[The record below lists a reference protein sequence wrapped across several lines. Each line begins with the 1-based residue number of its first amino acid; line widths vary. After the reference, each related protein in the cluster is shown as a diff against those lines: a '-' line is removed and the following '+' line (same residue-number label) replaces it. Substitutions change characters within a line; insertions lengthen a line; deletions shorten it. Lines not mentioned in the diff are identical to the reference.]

1 MTLLRSWGEFTCSF
15 HSLYITSDDDMS
27 TAVER
32 ILREEISMDNMQD
45 IPSEVVTFFEK
56 EEAMNELMKFP
67 FPIPLEA

>member
-1 MTLLRSWGEFTCSF
+1 
-15 HSLYITSDDDMS
+15 MS

-67 FPIPLEA
+67 FSHPS